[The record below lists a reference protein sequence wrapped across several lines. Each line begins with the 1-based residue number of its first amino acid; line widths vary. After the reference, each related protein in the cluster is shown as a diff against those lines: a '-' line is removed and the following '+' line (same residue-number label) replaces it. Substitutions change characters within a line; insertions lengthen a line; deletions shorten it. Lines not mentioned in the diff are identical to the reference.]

1 MFNSLEL
8 NIGLRY
14 TRAKRRNHFISFI
27 SFVSMLGIALGVW
40 ALITVLSVMN
50 GFHNDLRD
58 RILAVASHATV
69 SEYGGAL
76 QDWQTVDQAIGQNP
90 EVTASAPYV
99 LGQGMITRSNQVHGA
114 LLRGVEPAREK
125 QVSEVLDNLL
135 EGQAESLKAGAFSI
149 IIGKTLANQ
158 LGAQLGDKLTVVAP
172 KGRVT
177 PAGLLPRMKR
187 FTLTGIFEIGA
198 YQYDSALVLMHIDDA
213 ALFLGLKEGISGIR
227 LALSD
232 TFEAPRIRHDLID
245 QTGGQYHIRDWTQDN
260 VSFFSAL
267 KVEKRVMFIILAL
280 IIMVAAFNIVSTLVM
295 LVTDKQADIA
305 ILRTLGMAPGSVMRV
320 FMVQGT
326 IIGVIGTLIG
336 SVLGVITAINVADIV
351 AVVENAFNVE
361 FFPSDVYVIS
371 GFPSEMH
378 LSDVLG
384 VILMSLGLS
393 FLATIYPAWR
403 ASQLDPAEALR
414 YE

>member
-1 MFNSLEL
+1 MISALEL
-8 NIGLRY
+8 SIGLRY
-14 TRAKRRNHFISFI
+14 TRAKRRDQFISFI
-27 SFVSMLGIALGVW
+27 SLVSMLGIALGVW

-69 SEYGGAL
+69 SEYSGL
-76 QDWQTVDQAIGQNP
+76 LSDWPSVDEKISAHPDVIA
-90 EVTASAPYV
+90 TAPYV
-99 LGQGMITRSNQVHGA
+99 LGQGMITRSSRVQGA
-114 LLRGVEPAREK
+114 LIRGIDPKREAR
-125 QVSEVLDNLL
+125 VSQILDNIVL
-135 EGQAESLKAGAFSI
+135 GNVDALKAGNFSI
-149 IIGKTLANQ
+149 IIGKALAQQ
-158 LGAQLGDKLTVVAP
+158 LGAQIGDKLTLVAP

-187 FTLTGIFEIGA
+187 FTLIGLFEVGA
-198 YQYDSALVLMHIDDA
+198 YQYDSALVLLNIEDA
-213 ALFLGLKEGISGIR
+213 ALFLGLGDKVSGIR

-232 TFEAPRIRHDLID
+232 TFEAPRIRYELVT
-245 QTGGQYHIRDWTQDN
+245 QTAGDYYIRDWTQDN

-295 LVTDKQADIA
+295 LVTDKQSDIA
-305 ILRTLGMAPGSVMRV
+305 ILRTLGMAPASVMRI

-326 IIGVIGTLIG
+326 IIGVTGTLVG
-336 SVLGVITAINVADIV
+336 AGFGVITALNVADIV
-351 AVVENAFNVE
+351 AVIEQAFNVE

-371 GFPSEMH
+371 GFPSEMRF
-378 LSDVLG
+378 SDVMG

-403 ASQLDPAEALR
+403 ASRLDPAEALR

>member
-1 MFNSLEL
+1 MIKTLEL

-14 TRAKRRNHFISFI
+14 TRAKRRDHFISFI
-27 SFVSMLGIALGVW
+27 SLVSMLGIALGVW

-69 SEYGGAL
+69 TEYSGAL
-76 QDWQTVDQAIGQNP
+76 VDWPSVDKKISGHP
-90 EVTASAPYV
+90 EVKASAPYI

-114 LLRGVEPAREK
+114 LIRGIEPEREAG
-125 QVSEVLDNLL
+125 VSQILSNMVRGNAD
-135 EGQAESLKAGAFSI
+135 ALKPGNFSI
-149 IIGKTLANQ
+149 IAGKALAQQ
-158 LGAQLGDKLTVVAP
+158 LGAQLGDKLTLVAP

-187 FTLTGIFEIGA
+187 FTLVGIFEVGA
-198 YQYDSALVLMHIDDA
+198 YQYDSALVLLNIEDA
-213 ALFLGLKEGISGIR
+213 ALFLGLKDGVSGIR
-227 LALSD
+227 LSLTD
-232 TFEAPRIRHDLID
+232 TFEAPRIRRELVA
-245 QTGGQYHIRDWTQDN
+245 QTAGEYYIRDWTQDN

-295 LVTDKQADIA
+295 LVTDKQSDIA
-305 ILRTLGMAPGSVMRV
+305 ILRTLGMAPGSVMRI

-326 IIGVIGTLIG
+326 IIGVLGTLIG
-336 SVLGVITAINVADIV
+336 ALLGVVTAINVSDIV
-351 AVVENAFNVE
+351 AVIEQAFNVE

-371 GFPSEMH
+371 GFPSEMRF
-378 LSDVLG
+378 SDVMS

-403 ASQLDPAEALR
+403 ASKLDPAEALR

>member
-1 MFNSLEL
+1 MISALEL

-14 TRAKRRNHFISFI
+14 TRAKRRDQFISFI
-27 SFVSMLGIALGVW
+27 SLVSMLGIGLGVW

-58 RILAVASHATV
+58 RILAVASHATATEFSGV
-69 SEYGGAL
+69 LS
-76 QDWQTVDQAIGQNP
+76 DWPSLDEEILAHPDVLAT
-90 EVTASAPYV
+90 APYV

-114 LLRGVEPAREK
+114 LIRGIEPGREAK
-125 QVSEVLDNLL
+125 VSEILGSMVQGN
-135 EGQAESLKAGAFSI
+135 AEALKPGHFSI
-149 IIGKTLANQ
+149 IIGKTLARQ
-158 LGAQLGDKLTVVAP
+158 LGAQLGDKLTLVAP

-187 FTLTGIFEIGA
+187 FTLVGVFEVGA
-198 YQYDSALVLMHIDDA
+198 YQYDSALVLLNIEDA
-213 ALFLGLKEGISGIR
+213 ALFLGLKGSVSGIR
-227 LALSD
+227 MTLSD
-232 TFEAPRIRHDLID
+232 TFEAPRIRHELVAK
-245 QTGGQYHIRDWTQDN
+245 TGGEYYIRDWTQDN

-295 LVTDKQADIA
+295 LVTDKQSDIA
-305 ILRTLGMAPGSVMRV
+305 ILRTLGMAPGSVMRI

-326 IIGVIGTLIG
+326 IIGVIGTLVG
-336 SVLGVITAINVADIV
+336 AVLGVVTAIYVADIV
-351 AVVENAFNVE
+351 GVIEQAFNVE

-371 GFPSEMH
+371 GFPSEMRF
-378 LSDVLG
+378 SDVVS

-393 FLATIYPAWR
+393 FLATIFPAWR
-403 ASQLDPAEALR
+403 ASKLDPAEALR

>member
-1 MFNSLEL
+1 MISALEL
-8 NIGLRY
+8 SIGLRY
-14 TRAKRRNHFISFI
+14 TRAKRRDQFISFI
-27 SFVSMLGIALGVW
+27 SLVSMLGIALGVW

-69 SEYGGAL
+69 SEYSGL
-76 QDWQTVDQAIGQNP
+76 LSDWPLADKRISAHP
-90 EVTASAPYV
+90 EVIATAPYV
-99 LGQGMITRSNQVHGA
+99 LGQGMITRSSQVHGA
-114 LLRGVEPAREK
+114 LIRGIDPEREAR
-125 QVSEVLDNLL
+125 VSQVLDNIVLGNVDAL
-135 EGQAESLKAGAFSI
+135 NPGNFSV
-149 IIGKTLANQ
+149 IIGKALAQ
-158 LGAQLGDKLTVVAP
+158 RLGAQIGDKLTLVAP

-187 FTLTGIFEIGA
+187 FTLIGLFEVGA
-198 YQYDSALVLMHIDDA
+198 YQYDSALVLLNIEDA
-213 ALFLGLKEGISGIR
+213 ALFLGLEDKVSGIR

-232 TFEAPRIRHDLID
+232 TFEAPRIRYELVS
-245 QTGGQYHIRDWTQDN
+245 QTAGDYYIRDWTQDN

-295 LVTDKQADIA
+295 LVTDKQSDIA
-305 ILRTLGMAPGSVMRV
+305 ILRTLGMAPASVMRI

-326 IIGVIGTLIG
+326 IIGVTGTLAG
-336 SVLGVITAINVADIV
+336 AGFGVITALNVADIV
-351 AVVENAFNVE
+351 SVIEQAFNVE

-371 GFPSEMH
+371 GFPSEMRFG
-378 LSDVLG
+378 DVMG

-403 ASQLDPAEALR
+403 ASRLDPAEALR

>member
-1 MFNSLEL
+1 MIKALEL

-27 SFVSMLGIALGVW
+27 SLVSMLGIALGVW

-69 SEYGGAL
+69 TEYNGEL
-76 QDWQTVDQAIGQNP
+76 NDWPTVDERISAHP
-90 EVTASAPYV
+90 EVVASAPYV
-99 LGQGMITRSNQVHGA
+99 LGQGMVTRSSQVHGA
-114 LLRGVEPAREK
+114 LIRGIKPDREAD
-125 QVSEVLDNLL
+125 VSQVLDSMVSGNV
-135 EGQAESLKAGAFSI
+135 EGLKPGNFSI
-149 IIGKTLANQ
+149 IIGKTLAQ
-158 LGAQLGDKLTVVAP
+158 KLGAQLGDKLTLVAP

-187 FTLTGIFEIGA
+187 FTLIGMFEVGA
-198 YQYDSALVLMHIDDA
+198 YQYDSALVLLNIEDA
-213 ALFLGLKEGISGIR
+213 ALFLGLQDRINGLR
-227 LALSD
+227 LSLSD
-232 TFEAPRIRHDLID
+232 TFEAPRIRRELVE
-245 QTGGQYHIRDWTQDN
+245 QTEGDYYIRDWTQDN

-267 KVEKRVMFIILAL
+267 KVEKRVMFIILTL

-305 ILRTLGMAPGSVMRV
+305 ILRTLGMAPGSVMRI

-326 IIGVIGTLIG
+326 VIGVIGTLVG
-336 SVLGVITAINVADIV
+336 VAGGVLTALNIADIV
-351 AVVENAFNVE
+351 GVIENAFNIE
-361 FFPSDVYVIS
+361 FFPSDVYSIS
-371 GFPSEMH
+371 GFPSEMRP
-378 LSDVLG
+378 SDVLG
-384 VILMSLGLS
+384 VLLMSLGLS

-403 ASQLDPAEALR
+403 ASKLDPAEALR

>member
-1 MFNSLEL
+1 MFKPLAL

-27 SFVSMLGIALGVW
+27 SLVSMLGIALGVW

-69 SEYGGAL
+69 TDYKGAL
-76 QDWQTVDQAIGQNP
+76 MDWQALDKTLRQNP
-90 EVTASAPYV
+90 EVIASAPYV
-99 LGQGMITRSNQVHGA
+99 LGQGMVTRSNEVHGA
-114 LLRGVEPAREK
+114 LIRGVQPERET
-125 QVSEVLDNLL
+125 QVSQILSRLV
-135 EGQAESLKAGAFSI
+135 EGNADSLQSGSFGV
-149 IIGKTLANQ
+149 IIGKALADQ
-158 LGAQLGDKLTVVAP
+158 LAAQLGDKLTVVAP

-187 FTLTGIFEIGA
+187 FTLVGIFEIGA

-213 ALFLGLKEGISGIR
+213 ALFLGIKEGVSGIR

-232 TFEAPRIRHDLID
+232 TFEAPRIRYDLIR
-245 QTGGQYHIRDWTQDN
+245 QTEGNYYIRDWTQDN

-267 KVEKRVMFIILAL
+267 KIEKRVMFIILAL

-295 LVTDKQADIA
+295 LVTDKQSDIA
-305 ILRTLGMAPGSVMRV
+305 ILRTLGMAPGSIMQI

-326 IIGVIGTLIG
+326 VIGVIGTLIG
-336 SVLGVITAINVADIV
+336 ALFGVITAINIADIV
-351 AVVENAFNVE
+351 AVIEQAFGIE

-371 GFPSEMH
+371 GFPSEMR
-378 LSDVLG
+378 LSDVIG
-384 VILMSLGLS
+384 VILMSLTLS
-393 FLATIYPAWR
+393 FLATLYPAWR
-403 ASQLDPAEALR
+403 ASKLDPAEALR